1 MSNTRF
7 KSNLRKTLIVVISI
21 AVIFGVF
28 FLATLPEKAAELDDN
43 TGAAVEN
50 EEATSDDV
58 KASDWQGL
66 WKPAK
71 QVAFLMVLLGI
82 SLIIK
87 SNIGFFK
94 KHLIPTTLFGGLV
107 GFVIGQVIWPKV
119 FNWAPVFDSDML
131 LNLVYHATSIGFIA
145 MALKKRKKKSTENIT
160 NTGFAIVNTYILQ
173 ATLGLGA
180 MIVLV
185 ATILPQFENIFGVML
200 PLAFAQGPGQAT
212 ATGRTL
218 EALGMSNGIEAGAA
232 LATFGFLW
240 AIIGGIPF
248 MNVLRRKYK
257 KQKANVEMAKVDTDP
272 DIHEHTAR
280 VPRTLFMDDLTVQI
294 VLIGVVYLLTYL
306 ALVGLDALPFIND
319 TLMTVLWGFQFLFG
333 TLMALIVRKILNVMQ
348 KKKVIRSDYADN
360 YLLQRV
366 SSSAF
371 DIMII
376 ASICAI
382 SLDSVIQYIWPLLI
396 LSSIGG
402 VFTMIYSY
410 RMSKWMFK
418 EEQMEHAIGLYGM
431 WTGTIVTGMALL
443 KEVDPEGKTS
453 VPESL
458 VLGSGIGALIGFPL
472 MMILAIPI
480 TAWADN
486 NPNGYIVTFGLFAV
500 YSIVCFLG
508 IYFSKRI
515 YARRRAKKQG

>member
-1 MSNTRF
+1 MSNTRS
-7 KSNLRKTLIVVISI
+7 KSNFSKALIVLVSI
-21 AVIFGVF
+21 AVVFGVF
-28 FLATLPEKAAELDDN
+28 YIATLPEKAAMMEEN
-43 TGAAVEN
+43 VEVVVDSD
-50 EEATSDDV
+50 EATDDGV
-58 KASDWQGL
+58 NETNWVEV
-66 WKPAK
+66 WRPAK
-71 QVAFLMVLLGI
+71 QIIFLMMLLGI

-94 KHLIPTTLFGGLV
+94 KHLIPTTLFGGLI
-107 GFVIGQVIWPKV
+107 GFIIGQVIWPEV

-131 LNLVYHATSIGFIA
+131 LNLVYHAMSVGFIA
-145 MALKKRKKKSTENIT
+145 MALKKRKRRSTENIT

-180 MIVLV
+180 MMLLV
-185 ATILPQFENIFGVML
+185 VTILPQFENIFGVLL
-200 PLAFAQGPGQAT
+200 PLAFAQGPGQAA
-212 ATGRTL
+212 ATGTSL
-218 EALGMSNGIEAGAA
+218 EVLGMFNGAKAGVA

-248 MNVLRRKYK
+248 MNILRRKYK
-257 KQKANVEMAKVDTDP
+257 KQKTTAEMAKVETDP
-272 DIHEHTAR
+272 DVHQHTAK
-280 VPRTLFMDDLTVQI
+280 VPRTLFMDELTVQV

-306 ALVGLDALPFIND
+306 VLIGLEAILGKGS
-319 TLMTVLWGFQFLFG
+319 TLMTVFWGFQFLFG
-333 TLMALIVRKILNVMQ
+333 TLIALLVRKILNVMQ
-348 KKKVIRSDYADN
+348 KKEVIKSDYADN

-382 SLDSVIQYIWPLLI
+382 TLDSVIQYIWPLLI
-396 LSSIGG
+396 LSTLGG
-402 VFTMIYSY
+402 IFTMIYSY
-410 RMSKWMFK
+410 KISKWMYK
-418 EEQMEHAIGLYGM
+418 KEQMEHAIGLYGM

-458 VLGSGIGALIGFPL
+458 VLGSGVGAIVGVPL
-472 MMILAIPI
+472 MMILAVPI
-480 TAWADN
+480 SAWADN
-486 NPNGYIVTFGLFAV
+486 KPNLYLVTFGLFAV
-500 YSIVCFLG
+500 YSVVCFLG
-508 IYFSKRI
+508 IYFSKKI